1 MEQFLGLVYTVCFST
16 CIWPQII
23 KSIKTK
29 KVDDVSVTLFML
41 SLTGY
46 IAAIVYTLGE
56 IGFNIILITNYIFG
70 SLCSLIMI
78 ITFFYY
84 RKK

>member
-1 MEQFLGLVYTVCFST
+1 MDVIGWFYTLCFAI
-16 CIWPQII
+16 CYIPQIY
-23 KSIKTK
+23 KSLKTK

-56 IGFNIILITNYIFG
+56 IGLNIILLTNYLFG
-70 SLCSLIMI
+70 SLCSFIMI